1 MTPKILDR
9 YVVRETVAP
18 FLMALAVFTFLFAV
32 RPMMDNAQAL
42 LTKGVPVGTVIY
54 LLANLLPQALGIT
67 LPMAL
72 LIGLLM
78 ALGRLSADRETVAFL
93 ACGVSLW
100 RLVRPALL
108 MSAAVGLA
116 TLWVMI
122 DGIPAGNKAFV
133 QVTTNLIAERS
144 AQEIKPGQF

>member
-1 MTPKILDR
+1 MPKAAGILDR
-9 YVVRETVAP
+9 YVIRETIAP

-42 LTKGVPVGTVIY
+42 LTKGVPVGTVVY

-78 ALGRLSADRETVAFL
+78 ASGASRRTAKPSRSWRAASAFGGWFA
-93 ACGVSLW
+93 
-100 RLVRPALL
+100 RP
-108 MSAAVGLA
+108 
-116 TLWVMI
+116 
-122 DGIPAGNKAFV
+122 
-133 QVTTNLIAERS
+133 
-144 AQEIKPGQF
+144 

>member
-1 MTPKILDR
+1 MPTRLIDR
-9 YVVRETVAP
+9 YVIRETLAP

-42 LTKGVPVGTVIY
+42 LTKGVPVGTVAY

-78 ALGRLSADRETVAFL
+78 ALGRLSAERETVAFL

-100 RLVRPALL
+100 RLVRPAVVLA
-108 MSAAVGLA
+108 SVVGLA
-116 TLWVMI
+116 
-122 DGIPAGNKAFV
+122 
-133 QVTTNLIAERS
+133 
-144 AQEIKPGQF
+144 